1 MSVGLL
7 GRGSPLQ
14 NQNLVLYTAPINI
27 SYTTLDITCVNM
39 STSSSRINIAITTT
53 PYDIAIKDYIE
64 YKLELA
70 PGDNFD
76 VAAMTISSGEA
87 VVVFSD
93 NKDCVFRV
101 SGVEKV

>member
-7 GRGSPLQ
+7 GKGSPLQ
-14 NQNLVLYTAPINI
+14 NQNLTLYTAPINI
-27 SYTTLDITCVNM
+27 GYTTLDITCVNM
-39 STSSSRINIAITTT
+39 GASTSRINIAITTT
-53 PYDIAIKDYIE
+53 PYNIDMKDYIE

-76 VAAMTISSGEA
+76 VVAMTISSGET

-101 SGVEKV
+101 SGVEKF